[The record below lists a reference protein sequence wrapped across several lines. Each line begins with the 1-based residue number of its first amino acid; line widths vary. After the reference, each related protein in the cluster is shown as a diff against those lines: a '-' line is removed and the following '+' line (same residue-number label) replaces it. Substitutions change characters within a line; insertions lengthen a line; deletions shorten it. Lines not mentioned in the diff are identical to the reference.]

1 MECEGEGGKAYA
13 PIARKAL
20 WQQENLA
27 RMRRGIS
34 AWLSERFCDIPKSPI
49 RFLVMHAPSA
59 VWQLI
64 AGNYAEFSGGCCPN
78 HQSDPNQH
86 GSTRHSR
93 KFQPENHSKVRIY
106 HGRDVMGFYQSTYLP
121 FRWRSTRADCHV
133 RLGYACRS

>member
-1 MECEGEGGKAYA
+1 MMECEGEGGKAYA

-20 WQQENLA
+20 WQQENPA

-93 KFQPENHSKVRIY
+93 KFQPENHSKVRIT
-106 HGRDVMGFYQSTYLP
+106 MGETLWGFTNPRTFL
-121 FRWRSTRADCHV
+121 FAGA
-133 RLGYACRS
+133 RLARTAMLD